1 MERSFLA
8 TFSNSDDGMALTLL
22 SELTVAGRCS
32 SQPSE
37 RGSSSPV
44 SIVHSPDELRK
55 RENKKCNLH

>member
-1 MERSFLA
+1 MEQSFLA
-8 TFSNSDDGMALTLL
+8 AFSNSDDGMALKLL
-22 SELTVAGRCS
+22 SELSVVGRCS

-55 RENKKCNLH
+55 TENKKRNLH